1 MPIATESSTATN
13 CSSSPRK
20 WGGCAAAWVAG
31 PAAWAAGLAVAQVA
45 VDPVAL
51 VVVAQVVVVVAQVVV
66 VVAQVVVAQVAVRE
80 DSAAA
85 AALPA
90 PVTVATGP
98 SGHAGP
104 SDARRRFVHVDA
116 VMVGMIGRP

>member
-31 PAAWAAGLAVAQVA
+31 PVAWAWVADPAVARVA
-45 VDPVAL
+45 ADPVAR
-51 VVVAQVVVVVAQVVV
+51 VVVAR
-66 VVAQVVVAQVAVRE
+66 VAQVAVRE

-90 PVTVATGP
+90 PVTVAIGP

>member
-1 MPIATESSTATN
+1 MPIATESSTAMN

-31 PAAWAAGLAVAQVA
+31 PVARVAVARVAQVA
-45 VDPVAL
+45 VAR
-51 VVVAQVVVVVAQVVV
+51 
-66 VVAQVVVAQVAVRE
+66 VAQVAVRE

-90 PVTVATGP
+90 PLTVATGP

>member
-1 MPIATESSTATN
+1 MPIAMESSTATN

-31 PAAWAAGLAVAQVA
+31 PVARVAVAR
-45 VDPVAL
+45 
-51 VVVAQVVVVVAQVVV
+51 
-66 VVAQVVVAQVAVRE
+66 VAQVAVRE

-90 PVTVATGP
+90 PLTVATGP